1 MADDPTQSPTT
12 ETGGDDG
19 GTVDYK
25 ALWEQAQADA
35 EKWKALSRQNEKRA
49 KSNESAAVDLDEIS
63 KRLAAIEDENAQ
75 LKTAAEH
82 RKLVAK
88 VAKDTGVPETIVA
101 TLAATDEKALA
112 EAATAIANAYKTPG
126 GAPKVPEGGKF
137 PNDKQESGD
146 DADRREFVRQIFG
159 KND

>member
-1 MADDPTQSPTT
+1 MADEPTQDPAA
-12 ETGGDDG
+12 ETDGDG
-19 GTVDYK
+19 SAIDYK

-49 KSNESAAVDLDEIS
+49 KSNESAASDLDEIS

-101 TLAATDEKALA
+101 TLAATDEKALT

-137 PNDKQESGD
+137 PQDELDTRSNAAK
-146 DADRREFVRQIFG
+146 FG
-159 KND
+159 AAFDQLLGRTN